1 MYFLPIEQG
10 LYVKFLVE
18 YINIIM
24 LVDVEN
30 LYTRKSSHDSPC
42 MAQAFCYK
50 FTYAYFSE

>member
-42 MAQAFCYK
+42 MAQTFCYK